1 MTPDDGM
8 VLSLWRGLV
17 PLDPPGFSAMKA
29 VTKRVYDGVLARVEL
44 DTGISREAIDGRS
57 RYAEIVRARQYAM
70 WLLRQRSDKWGRPVH
85 SYPLIGA
92 AMDLDHTTVLWGVR
106 AHQARLDAL
115 QAQQVAA

>member
-29 VTKRVYDGVLARVEL
+29 VTKRVYNEILDRVECE
-44 DTGISREAIDGRS
+44 TGTSREAIAGRS

-70 WLLRQRSDKWGRPVH
+70 WLFRQRLDKWGRPVH

-115 QAQQVAA
+115 NVEVAA